1 MKKNS
6 LILFLFIFF
15 INTSCSKKV
24 AIDRDGPGNIEKIIH
39 YEVTPK
45 KEKRS
50 KYGNPKTYKVFGK
63 TYKLLES
70 HQNYEEI
77 GIASWYGKKF
87 HGRLTS
93 TREPFDMY
101 KITAAHKTLPIP
113 CYVNVENLEN
123 GKKIIV
129 RVNDRGPFADN
140 RIIDLSFAAASVLG
154 FVNKGTAKVR
164 VTSYIFKDEKVNNHA
179 FEGIIED
186 DTISKFYIQ
195 LAAFKDLSGAKVF
208 KNKLSKININTS
220 ISFDDMFYRIQIGPL
235 KNDELSEAI
244 SILEINNLSD
254 FIVIKN

>member
-1 MKKNS
+1 MNKYFLS
-6 LILFLFIFF
+6 VISILLLFQSF
-15 INTSCSKKV
+15 KV
-24 AIDRDGPGNIEKIIH
+24 ADELFFH
-39 YEVTPK
+39 
-45 KEKRS
+45 KEETKRS
-50 KYGNPKTYKVFGK
+50 YVIIADEQEIIDEIVETEEVVTKADVDVNA
-63 TYKLLES
+63 LLV
-70 HQNYEEI
+70 
-77 GIASWYGKKF
+77 
-87 HGRLTS
+87 
-93 TREPFDMY
+93 
-101 KITAAHKTLPIP
+101 TA
-113 CYVNVENLEN
+113 NLEN